1 MSQFS
6 HESFIYMHDKTWI
19 MAQRTYDSDEK
30 LQEAPTKR
38 LRLDCGGFNSGSREF
53 NGASTL

>member
-1 MSQFS
+1 
-6 HESFIYMHDKTWI
+6 MHDKTWI

-30 LQEAPTKR
+30 LQEASTKR
-38 LRLDCGGFNSGSREF
+38 LRLDCGFNSVSREF

>member
-1 MSQFS
+1 
-6 HESFIYMHDKTWI
+6 MHDKTWI

-38 LRLDCGGFNSGSREF
+38 LRLDFGGFNSVSREF